1 MASRPQWP
9 EDSLLVSPAGVV
21 GRQLAAFSVHCSLG
35 SRNARDQWGIWEVRP
50 GLGVTDQGLMG
61 LGRMWVEGEVRRS
74 RGRADGGGGAKA
86 EEAFREEALSKVG
99 SERKAKGNQGA
110 GHDECVSSARELF
123 PRLGVVA
130 CATGRGRGCL
140 GVGAS
145 PHRACVRGGGGGVWA
160 VGRGVSQV
168 GQLRPRGQSYAP
180 ASVVWR
186 DTD

>member
-74 RGRADGGGGAKA
+74 GGEG
-86 EEAFREEALSKVG
+86 
-99 SERKAKGNQGA
+99 
-110 GHDECVSSARELF
+110 
-123 PRLGVVA
+123 
-130 CATGRGRGCL
+130 
-140 GVGAS
+140 
-145 PHRACVRGGGGGVWA
+145 
-160 VGRGVSQV
+160 
-168 GQLRPRGQSYAP
+168 
-180 ASVVWR
+180 
-186 DTD
+186 